1 MSDKAKKSGNLRKN
15 QPQCT
20 REWVRAPGH
29 IAARARRLEEAKKLN
44 LMSDVMASVVFRDA
58 AACQHVLRILTGDR
72 DLEVREVRTQHRISR
87 VTSHDAVLD
96 VLVEDGMRRLYD
108 LEVERP
114 KTVDHPRRVRFYGA
128 MMDGEFLEKGKT
140 YAEMPAVCVI
150 YLTQRDIWHMGAA
163 VYRERRRLEPIGAS
177 GRKARRRTYD
187 DGRHIIYVNAA
198 VDDGSEVAKLMKYFM
213 TADPDDMSQGDLSKR
228 VRFLKCEEGGM
239 EEMCEIS
246 EKWWREGREGGLQ
259 EGIRR
264 GERRGRRLAR
274 REYAKETARTLFQM
288 GMSVEKIAEAVKVSE
303 TSVRKWLTVS

>member
-1 MSDKAKKSGNLRKN
+1 MPYKAKANNHQREI

-20 REWVRAPGH
+20 KEQAQEPGY

-96 VLVEDGMRRLYD
+96 VLAEDGARRLYD

-128 MMDGEFLEKGKT
+128 MMDGEFLEKGKP
-140 YAEMPAVCVI
+140 YAAMPVVCVI

-163 VYRERRRLEPIGAS
+163 VYRERRRLEPVGAG
-177 GRKARRRTYD
+177 GRKVRKRTYD

-198 VDDGSEVAKLMKYFM
+198 VDDGSEAAKLMKYFM

-246 EKWWREGREGGLQ
+246 EKWWREGLQ
-259 EGIRR
+259 EGMRR

-274 REYAKETARTLFQM
+274 REYAKEMTLTLARK
-288 GMSVEKIAEAVKVSE
+288 GMSVGEIAEAVKVSE